1 MKWNGSFWFLVV
13 GLWLL
18 VGCTSKKETQPD
30 YLSAEEIQII
40 PKPKELKVDS
50 GYFIIDENTI
60 ILAYQ
65 DVKSEAEY
73 LKKLIESSS
82 SFKIEI
88 KYIEGIFPTDIQPNT
103 IQLFGRYESMESN
116 EAYKLSINK
125 DVLLIA
131 AGQKKGVGFCGTGY
145 LGKEIPSQGLM
156 HGIQTL
162 RQLFVN
168 EFHSEEKRD
177 AWYLPILTIK
187 DAPKFKHRGLLL
199 DCARHFYKKE
209 VVKKYIDL
217 LALYK
222 MNVLHWHL
230 TEDQGWR
237 IAIDKYPKLTE
248 IGAWRTE
255 LDGSKYGGFYTKDDI
270 REIVAYAQE
279 RHITVIPEIELPGHS
294 QAAIAAYPH
303 LSCTGKQVEV
313 ANDWGVFKEIYCAG
327 NDSVFTFLEDVLTEV
342 MELFPS
348 KYIHIGG
355 DETPKYRWKHC
366 NKCQQRIK
374 DENLTDEHGLQS
386 YFISRI
392 EKFLNKN
399 GRQLI
404 GWDEILEG
412 GLSPNATVQ
421 SWRGLEGGIEA
432 ANTNHNAIMSPTSHC
447 YFDYDLKAID
457 LEKVYSF
464 DPIPTALVKEKQHFI
479 IGGEC
484 NMWTE
489 HVPDENNLDSKV
501 FPRLLAMS
509 EVLWSYPKER
519 DYEEFYEK
527 VQHHYPLLKN
537 LGVNYGLENN
547 PATINSK
554 IHNGKVLVS
563 ATPGNI
569 DLKLSYSYSSN
580 ELGPNSFGDYK
591 GSDIILEKSGV
602 FSVVAVKNEDKSKGK
617 PNQVF
622 ERHLGKRYGKKIS
635 QSFEI
640 HNAIGALIQYD
651 HKYNQW
657 YTAGGDSGLVDG
669 KIGSLDFRD
678 GNWQGFWGND
688 AEILLDLG
696 EIDLMNE
703 ESKVSEIEINF
714 YQYNN
719 SWIFFPSKVE
729 FFISQDGKH
738 FENIPTMAN
747 ENIGPE
753 KRGKHIETFRTG
765 FERSHIRYIKVKA
778 TNIGKVP
785 DWHEAAGSDAWI
797 FMDEIIVK

>member
-1 MKWNGSFWFLVV
+1 MKWSGKLILFLAVIS
-13 GLWLL
+13 
-18 VGCTSKKETQPD
+18 CFFSCEDTTTTSPNQTIEYRQDTT
-30 YLSAEEIQII
+30 IQII
-40 PKPKELKVDS
+40 PSPSIGIKISK
-50 GYFIIDENTI
+50 GYFPINGNTI
-60 ILAYQ
+60 IWT
-65 DVKSEAEY
+65 DSTFINEAKY
-73 LKKLIESSS
+73 LKDLIEKSSN
-82 SFKIEI
+82 FHVEI
-88 KYIEGIFPTDIQPNT
+88 KKSDWPTSNKKGIYLFLSKGWKNSELSDQERELYTLESSNKNYTILSSTNEGIM
-103 IQLFGRYESMESN
+103 R
-116 EAYKLSINK
+116 
-125 DVLLIA
+125 
-131 AGQKKGVGFCGTGY
+131 
-145 LGKEIPSQGLM
+145 
-156 HGIQTL
+156 GIQTL
-162 RQLFVN
+162 RQLFIN
-168 EFHSEEKRD
+168 EFHTQEKRD
-177 AWYLPILTIK
+177 AWYLPIVKIA

-199 DCARHFYKKE
+199 DCSRHFFKKE

-255 LDGSKYGGFYTKDDI
+255 LDGSKYGGFYTKGEI
-270 REIVAYAQE
+270 REIVAYATE

-303 LSCTGKQVEV
+303 LSCTREQIDV

-327 NDSVFTFLEDVLTEV
+327 NDTVFTFLEDVLTEV

-348 KYIHIGG
+348 KYVHIGG
-355 DETPKYRWKHC
+355 DEAPKFRWEHC
-366 NKCQQRIK
+366 DKCQKRIK
-374 DENLTDEHGLQS
+374 DENLKDEHGLQS

-432 ANTNHNAIMSPTSHC
+432 ANANHNVIMSPTSHC
-447 YFDYDLKAID
+447 YLDYDLKAID
-457 LEKVYSF
+457 LKKVYRF
-464 DPIPTALVKEKQHFI
+464 EPIPKAIKESKKKFI
-479 IGGEC
+479 IGGEV

-519 DYEEFYEK
+519 NYEEFYDR
-527 VQHHYPLLKN
+527 VQHHYPILKN
-537 LGVNYGLENN
+537 KGVNYGAENISV
-547 PATINSK
+547 TIHSSINDNQVIISPK
-554 IHNGKVLVS
+554 
-563 ATPGNI
+563 AENI
-569 DLKLSYSYSSN
+569 DLDLKHYWKYGWYGEIDTN
-580 ELGPNSFGDYK
+580 EVLAKNYK
-591 GSDIILEKSGV
+591 PIEKEIRLEKSGTLYV
-602 FSVVAVKNEDKSKGK
+602 QAYKNDKIYGEPSV
-617 PNQVF
+617 Q
-622 ERHLGKRYGKKIS
+622 H
-635 QSFEI
+635 FEI
-640 HNAIGALIQYD
+640 HNAIGKNIKYNND
-651 HKYNQW
+651 YNQW

-669 KIGSLDFRD
+669 KVGSLDFRD

-703 ESKVSEIEINF
+703 KSKISEIEINF

-747 ENIGPE
+747 ENIDPE